1 MGKRMLA
8 NCSQSPSTPVFL
20 ASNTIYN
27 ARLMVEF
34 IWFLYVHVLV
44 PQQCYQLVWGLQI
57 KINLL
62 PGLHLRHFCFQQF
75 SDKNSFY
82 LILTMYLCLILKRN
96 FHPQN
101 LFNAFLYF
109 LWRVIDWQKAWK
121 GPALSTPHIVYGSL
135 LFAGV
140 IQYLIVCFHLDSFH
154 DMQQVVFHSCS
165 TIYCYGL
172 GCYTSILSPCVE
184 CSYLITHSFKWRT
197 AESGKSLL

>member
-57 KINLL
+57 KIKINLL

-75 SDKNSFY
+75 SDNSYFY
-82 LILTMYLCLILKRN
+82 LILNMYLSVHLVSLKFILPKCLILERN

-101 LFNAFLYF
+101 LFHAFLYF

-121 GPALSTPHIVYGSL
+121 GSTLSTPHIVYGSL
-135 LFAGV
+135 LFTGV
-140 IQYLIVCFHLDSFH
+140 I
-154 DMQQVVFHSCS
+154 
-165 TIYCYGL
+165 
-172 GCYTSILSPCVE
+172 
-184 CSYLITHSFKWRT
+184 
-197 AESGKSLL
+197 